1 MNYQVRFIQPGLLL
15 ACLLLLQAAPA
26 HAQARKR
33 LPSPEKIVGEYLKAI
48 GGKKRVASVKD
59 VVYEWSIEGADTN
72 SEKRTTARTQLKF
85 PAAWRTDVM
94 HPDGEVIRAASPRSA
109 WAREANGDLRTL
121 TDNEAFVAKLRA
133 ALEAGA
139 LLNYKKLNVLARTAA
154 VEQEA
159 GEAAYVVEFA
169 TREGARLRYWF
180 GASSKLILK
189 IADPRQGTE
198 TALGDYQPR
207 DGLLEPHRM
216 TLRSLAAGDGSAPPP
231 TIFTLQSA
239 RYNTNL
245 PDTLFDPPSDAAINI
260 PQLLREVASNQN
272 ELDERISEYTYTR
285 KQIDREINDRGE
297 LKREKVLVYEIYPVQ
312 GGGRVLKLISENGA
326 PLAAERVAKEEKRV
340 AEELAK
346 AEREHQKALEKRE
359 QVKRRANETGAG
371 KDGDEEFEG
380 IGAFLRACEFVA
392 PRREMLRGRVTI
404 VFDFRP
410 RAGYRP
416 RSRGES
422 LISKLIGVA
431 WIDPEDKQVMRL
443 EARLADGFKIGGG
456 LLASVRSGSAFAFEQ
471 ARMTD
476 GVWLP
481 RFAQINASVKVFLV
495 AGIRLDATRE
505 YSDYKSSTCKP
516 ARQAWTQVKRRSL
529 NQASPLCLSLVFS
542 PCFSVFK
549 SVVHKHRQ
557 TRREDT
563 EVKPRLGLTK
573 RRRKL

>member
-1 MNYQVRFIQPGLLL
+1 MNYPVRFFPPSLLL

-26 HAQARKR
+26 HAQSRKK

-48 GGKKRVASVKD
+48 GGKKRVAAVKD
-59 VVYEWSIEGADTN
+59 AVYEWSTEGAEGN
-72 SEKRTTARTQLKF
+72 GEKRTTARTQLKF
-85 PAAWRTDVM
+85 PAAWRTDAM

-121 TDNEAFVAKLRA
+121 TDNEAFVVKLRA
-133 ALEAGA
+133 ALAAGG
-139 LLNYKKLNVLARTAA
+139 LPNYKKLNVLARSAG

-198 TALGDYQPR
+198 TALGDYKPR

-216 TLRSLAAGDGSAPPP
+216 ALRSAEAGKASTPPA
-231 TIFTLQSA
+231 IFTLQSA

-260 PQLLREVASNQN
+260 PQLLREVARNQN
-272 ELDERISEYTYTR
+272 ELDERISEYTFTR

-297 LKREKVLVYEIYPVQ
+297 LKREKVLVHEIYPVQ

-326 PLAAERVAKEEKRV
+326 PLSAERVAKEEKRV

-346 AEREHQKALEKRE
+346 AEREYQKALEKRE
-359 QVKRRANETGAG
+359 QVKKRANETGAG
-371 KDGDEEFEG
+371 KDGDDEFEG
-380 IGAFLRACEFVA
+380 IAAFLRACEFVA
-392 PRREMLRGRVTI
+392 PRREIFRGRATI

-410 RAGYRP
+410 RVGYRP

-422 LISKLIGVA
+422 LLSKLIGVA

-443 EARLADGFKIGGG
+443 EARLADGFKVGGG

-471 ARMTD
+471 VRMTD

-481 RFAQINASVKVFLV
+481 RFAQINASIKVFLV
-495 AGIRLDATRE
+495 AGIQLDATRE
-505 YSDYKSSTCKP
+505 YSDYKKFN
-516 ARQAWTQVKRRSL
+516 V
-529 NQASPLCLSLVFS
+529 
-542 PCFSVFK
+542 
-549 SVVHKHRQ
+549 Q
-557 TRREDT
+557 TREASVDASKT
-563 EVKPRLGLTK
+563 EKP
-573 RRRKL
+573 